1 MTRTEAR
8 RFGKHRRIVTMIIA
22 AIAVIGLAA
31 VCVAVRPWTLAGHV
45 TATGQTGRSQQVDVS
60 TLRTQE
66 VTKGV
71 LNAETRLG
79 ASLQYDDASD
89 FAAASGT
96 ITQLPVAG
104 KQINTGEQV
113 YEMDGAP
120 VPLFHGDRPFWRTI
134 GDGVSD
140 GPDVTQLEQN
150 LQELGFYGGEVGPHF
165 NWLTREAIRQWQ
177 RSLGLTGDAV
187 TGTFDPNTVALAAAA
202 PIRIT
207 AVNAKLGQS
216 QVSPASYTGVTL
228 HAQATLTAT
237 QAATFKA
244 GEQGAGRAAGQHH
257 RRNDAR
263 LGRSG
268 RAEDRRQRAIH
279 TAIGAHRLPGPVAG
293 GGFRADGRASHHPER
308 RCLDRRGA
316 DRAGDRTDRQRRQRV
331 CGRSGTRRQVGACAG
346 VNRAGVR
353 RASANHQVRRPQGGR
368 QGGGL
373 MNDIEFAPAGPEHG
387 ALLTLEHV
395 TKAFPGKDG
404 SVLEILHDTSLAID
418 RSELVAIVGPSGSGK
433 STLLSLLGTLDMPT
447 SGILRYDGGDVN
459 AMGERQRSVLRAARI
474 GFVFQQFH
482 LIATV
487 SALENVMTG
496 LQYTTLPRG
505 ERRQRAAEAL
515 EQVGLGNR
523 LHHRPAQL
531 SGGEQ
536 QRVAIARALAKRPD
550 IIFAD
555 EPTGAL
561 DCETGHTIV
570 DLLLTAADSGASLVM
585 VTHDQTIAAHF
596 PRRLHIQDGLVT
608 ELDKPNQ
615 APSDEGLSAKG

>member
-1 MTRTEAR
+1 
-8 RFGKHRRIVTMIIA
+8 
-22 AIAVIGLAA
+22 
-31 VCVAVRPWTLAGHV
+31 
-45 TATGQTGRSQQVDVS
+45 
-60 TLRTQE
+60 
-66 VTKGV
+66 
-71 LNAETRLG
+71 
-79 ASLQYDDASD
+79 
-89 FAAASGT
+89 
-96 ITQLPVAG
+96 
-104 KQINTGEQV
+104 
-113 YEMDGAP
+113 
-120 VPLFHGDRPFWRTI
+120 
-134 GDGVSD
+134 
-140 GPDVTQLEQN
+140 
-150 LQELGFYGGEVGPHF
+150 
-165 NWLTREAIRQWQ
+165 
-177 RSLGLTGDAV
+177 
-187 TGTFDPNTVALAAAA
+187 
-202 PIRIT
+202 
-207 AVNAKLGQS
+207 
-216 QVSPASYTGVTL
+216 
-228 HAQATLTAT
+228 
-237 QAATFKA
+237 
-244 GEQGAGRAAGQHH
+244 
-257 RRNDAR
+257 
-263 LGRSG
+263 
-268 RAEDRRQRAIH
+268 
-279 TAIGAHRLPGPVAG
+279 
-293 GGFRADGRASHHPER
+293 
-308 RCLDRRGA
+308 
-316 DRAGDRTDRQRRQRV
+316 
-331 CGRSGTRRQVGACAG
+331 
-346 VNRAGVR
+346 
-353 RASANHQVRRPQGGR
+353 
-368 QGGGL
+368 

-561 DCETGHTIV
+561 DCETGHAIV

-585 VTHDQTIAAHF
+585 VTHDQTIAARF

>member
-1 MTRTEAR
+1 
-8 RFGKHRRIVTMIIA
+8 
-22 AIAVIGLAA
+22 
-31 VCVAVRPWTLAGHV
+31 
-45 TATGQTGRSQQVDVS
+45 
-60 TLRTQE
+60 
-66 VTKGV
+66 
-71 LNAETRLG
+71 
-79 ASLQYDDASD
+79 
-89 FAAASGT
+89 
-96 ITQLPVAG
+96 
-104 KQINTGEQV
+104 
-113 YEMDGAP
+113 
-120 VPLFHGDRPFWRTI
+120 
-134 GDGVSD
+134 
-140 GPDVTQLEQN
+140 
-150 LQELGFYGGEVGPHF
+150 
-165 NWLTREAIRQWQ
+165 
-177 RSLGLTGDAV
+177 
-187 TGTFDPNTVALAAAA
+187 
-202 PIRIT
+202 
-207 AVNAKLGQS
+207 
-216 QVSPASYTGVTL
+216 
-228 HAQATLTAT
+228 
-237 QAATFKA
+237 
-244 GEQGAGRAAGQHH
+244 
-257 RRNDAR
+257 
-263 LGRSG
+263 
-268 RAEDRRQRAIH
+268 
-279 TAIGAHRLPGPVAG
+279 
-293 GGFRADGRASHHPER
+293 
-308 RCLDRRGA
+308 
-316 DRAGDRTDRQRRQRV
+316 
-331 CGRSGTRRQVGACAG
+331 
-346 VNRAGVR
+346 
-353 RASANHQVRRPQGGR
+353 
-368 QGGGL
+368 
-373 MNDIEFAPAGPEHG
+373 MNDIEFVPAGGAPAQRVGAVAEEPPLTTLSQLALTAPASGSQSHG

-395 TKAFPGKDG
+395 MKAFPGKDG

-585 VTHDQTIAAHF
+585 VTHDQTIAARF

>member
-1 MTRTEAR
+1 
-8 RFGKHRRIVTMIIA
+8 
-22 AIAVIGLAA
+22 
-31 VCVAVRPWTLAGHV
+31 
-45 TATGQTGRSQQVDVS
+45 
-60 TLRTQE
+60 
-66 VTKGV
+66 
-71 LNAETRLG
+71 
-79 ASLQYDDASD
+79 
-89 FAAASGT
+89 
-96 ITQLPVAG
+96 
-104 KQINTGEQV
+104 
-113 YEMDGAP
+113 
-120 VPLFHGDRPFWRTI
+120 
-134 GDGVSD
+134 
-140 GPDVTQLEQN
+140 
-150 LQELGFYGGEVGPHF
+150 
-165 NWLTREAIRQWQ
+165 
-177 RSLGLTGDAV
+177 
-187 TGTFDPNTVALAAAA
+187 
-202 PIRIT
+202 
-207 AVNAKLGQS
+207 
-216 QVSPASYTGVTL
+216 
-228 HAQATLTAT
+228 
-237 QAATFKA
+237 
-244 GEQGAGRAAGQHH
+244 
-257 RRNDAR
+257 
-263 LGRSG
+263 
-268 RAEDRRQRAIH
+268 
-279 TAIGAHRLPGPVAG
+279 
-293 GGFRADGRASHHPER
+293 
-308 RCLDRRGA
+308 
-316 DRAGDRTDRQRRQRV
+316 
-331 CGRSGTRRQVGACAG
+331 
-346 VNRAGVR
+346 
-353 RASANHQVRRPQGGR
+353 
-368 QGGGL
+368 
-373 MNDIEFAPAGPEHG
+373 MNDIEFAPASRRGTAVDHPQSACADSSRQREPEHG

-404 SVLEILHDTSLAID
+404 SVLEILHDTSLVID
-418 RSELVAIVGPSGSGK
+418 RGELVAIVGPSGSGK

-561 DCETGHTIV
+561 DSETGHTIV

-585 VTHDQTIAAHF
+585 VTHDQTIAARF

>member
-244 GEQGAGRAAGQHH
+244 GDKAQVVLPDNTTVETTLASVGQGGQKTGDTGQATQPSARIDFPDQSQVAAFGPTAVQVIVPNADASTGETLIVPVTALIASAGSRMRSKRYAA
-257 RRNDAR
+257 
-263 LGRSG
+263 
-268 RAEDRRQRAIH
+268 
-279 TAIGAHRLPGPVAG
+279 
-293 GGFRADGRASHHPER
+293 ASWCVC
-308 RCLDRRGA
+308 RC
-316 DRAGDRTDRQRRQRV
+316 
-331 CGRSGTRRQVGACAG
+331 
-346 VNRAGVR
+346 NRAGVR

-515 EQVGLGNR
+515 EQVGLGEPPASPAGPVVGRRTAACGHRPRPGQTAGHHLRRRADRRAGLRNR
-523 LHHRPAQL
+523 PHHRRPAAH
-531 SGGEQ
+531 GG
-536 QRVAIARALAKRPD
+536 RFRRKPGHGHPRPD
-550 IIFAD
+550 HRRTF
-555 EPTGAL
+555 PQ
-561 DCETGHTIV
+561 
-570 DLLLTAADSGASLVM
+570 AS
-585 VTHDQTIAAHF
+585 AH
-596 PRRLHIQDGLVT
+596 PRRPSHRT
-608 ELDKPNQ
+608 RQ
-615 APSDEGLSAKG
+615 AESSPL